1 MKTPIAAVALMLVV
15 GACGDVP
22 DPLAPPTAPAPARSA
37 STGARKIPGQYI
49 VVFKDDVRDV
59 PGLARRLAAAH
70 GGKTLFIYESALKG
84 FGLSIPDAAV
94 AALARNPEVSY
105 VEQNQVVGA
114 GAVQT
119 NAPWGL
125 DRVDQRSLPLSTD
138 FSYFR
143 TGAGVRAYVLDSG
156 IRMTHNEFGGRAS
169 TGYDFVDN
177 DTDASDCNGHGTHVA
192 ATIGGATY
200 GVAKGVSLVAVR
212 ILDCAG
218 YGDVLRS
225 IAAVDWVTAHAVKPA
240 VANMSLWSPA
250 SSALD
255 NAVRN
260 SIASGVVY
268 TIIAGNGTN
277 NNNIP
282 ANACSFTLSGVT
294 QAIVV
299 GATTS
304 ADQEASFSNYGTCVD
319 LLAPGVS
326 ILSAWNGSDSD
337 SKYEDGTSMAAPHVA
352 GAVAQYLEQFPTASP
367 STVASAITGNAS
379 TNKITL
385 SSTSAGAGTP
395 NRLLY
400 TRFIGFTASYTGAS
414 QMGHGTTCTWNASVT
429 GGASPYTYNWSF
441 IPSTANTYMTLANA
455 WTSSMSGT
463 GMFYGSIYSYGTGT
477 LYLTV
482 TDASGTSVSS
492 SRVITIRPSFSGCYS

>member
-1 MKTPIAAVALMLVV
+1 MNKLIAAAALALAL

-22 DPLAPPTAPAPARSA
+22 EPLAPAGRAARSVPA
-37 STGARKIPGQYI
+37 AGAGKIPGQYI
-49 VVFKDDVRDV
+49 VVFNDGVRDV

-70 GGKTLFIYESALKG
+70 GGKTLFVYESALQG
-84 FGLSIPDAAV
+84 FALRIPDAAA
-94 AALARNPEVSY
+94 AALARDPNVRY
-105 VEQNQVVGA
+105 VEQDQVVGA
-114 GAVQT
+114 GTVQT
-119 NAPWGL
+119 SAPWGL
-125 DRVDQRSLPLSTD
+125 DRADQRSLPLSTD

-156 IRMTHNEFGGRAS
+156 IRMTHSEFGGRAS

-192 ATIGGATY
+192 GTIGGALY

-212 ILDCAG
+212 VLDCAG
-218 YGDVLRS
+218 YGDVSRS
-225 IAAVDWVTAHAVKPA
+225 IAGVDWITAHAVKPA
-240 VANMSLWSPA
+240 VANMSFWSLP
-250 SSALD
+250 SGSLD

-268 TIIAGNGTN
+268 TIIAGNGTSN
-277 NNNIP
+277 DNHP
-282 ANACSFTLSGVT
+282 ANACSFTLSDVT

-319 LLAPGVS
+319 LLAPGVG
-326 ILSAWNGSDSD
+326 ILSAWIGSDTD

-367 STVASAITGNAS
+367 STVASALTGNAS
-379 TNKITL
+379 LNKIAL
-385 SSTSAGAGTP
+385 SGTSAGAGTP
-395 NRLLY
+395 NKLLY
-400 TRFIGFTASYTGAS
+400 TRFIGYGASISGAS
-414 QMGHGTTCTWNASVT
+414 QLGHGTTCTWTAGVT
-429 GGASPYTYNWSF
+429 GGAPPYTYNWSF
-441 IPSTANTYMTLANA
+441 IPSTANTYMTLSGASTA
-455 WTSSMSGT
+455 SMSGT
-463 GMFYGSIYSYGTGT
+463 GIYYGSPYTVGTGT

-482 TDASGTSVSS
+482 TDASGTVSQPQ
-492 SRVITIRPSFSGCYS
+492 RAITIRPSFSGCY